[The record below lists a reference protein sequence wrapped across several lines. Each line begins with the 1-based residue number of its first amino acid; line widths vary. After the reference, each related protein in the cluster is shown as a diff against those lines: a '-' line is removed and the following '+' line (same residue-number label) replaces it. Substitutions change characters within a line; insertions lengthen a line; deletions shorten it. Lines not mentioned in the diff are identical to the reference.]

1 MRTLFP
7 AAALLL
13 FLLPLVPLSAQ
24 ETNRTT
30 QVLEREES
38 LETVRLFLEAGEGA
52 ARMEEIEAL
61 IEAVREEGTPRQV
74 ERADYLLFLAR
85 GQAGKAFEASLK
97 EEADEYRLAQQTAA
111 GENTLF
117 WISSGAGLAG
127 MGLYGL
133 FSSFY
138 ASAYGD
144 YLEAGSGDEADRL
157 KEEWRRWDLARYIS
171 LGLGTASLTAAALLF
186 PLPEEEGPQNIARL
200 RHRYA
205 GLEGA
210 GALRMER
217 ILQDQA
223 ELMRELEASRIEAA
237 PFLKWRNISLVG
249 AGTFTAAA
257 ATFLV
262 LTEVA
267 YRRYS
272 DSVYSSDA
280 EEYRGMVRTY
290 GYLSAGSGAAAV
302 LSLGSAGVLETL
314 RPRPED
320 MEAELRAYEALLKQ

>member
-1 MRTLFP
+1 MRTFLR
-7 AAALLL
+7 ASALLL
-13 FLLPLVPLSAQ
+13 FILALLPLCAQ
-24 ETNRTT
+24 ETTGSAGA
-30 QVLEREES
+30 LEREEA
-38 LETVRLFLEAGEGA
+38 LETIRLFLEAGEGEA
-52 ARMEEIEAL
+52 HIEEIEAL
-61 IEAVREEGTPRQV
+61 AAEVREAGTPRQA
-74 ERADYLLFLAR
+74 ERAEYLLFLAR
-85 GQAGKAFEASLK
+85 GQAGAPFEASLK
-97 EEADEYRLAQQTAA
+97 EAADEYHLQQQTAA
-111 GENTLF
+111 RENTLF
-117 WISSGAGLAG
+117 WVSSGAGVAG

-133 FSSFY
+133 FSSLY

-157 KEEWRRWDLARYIS
+157 KDEWRRWDLARYIS

-186 PLPEEEGPQNIARL
+186 PLPEEEGPRNIARL

-223 ELMRELEASRIEAA
+223 DLMRELEASRIEAA

-272 DSVYSSDA
+272 DAVYSSDA
-280 EEYRGMVRTY
+280 EEYRDMVRTY
-290 GYLSAGSGAAAV
+290 GFLSAGTGAAAV
-302 LSLGSAGVLETL
+302 LSLGSAGALELL
-314 RPRPED
+314 RPPTRGYRE
-320 MEAELRAYEALLKQ
+320 RAPRL